1 MGRIYEFL
9 TNIRWIYQVARRPT
23 RSEYGLA
30 ARLTLLLSIAAG
42 GYSFVF
48 QIVGTL
54 VNSPMTVLSI
64 GYPRNIVV
72 FLAIFLV
79 LMGLFIYIIISLRR
93 GMGQSGR

>member
-1 MGRIYEFL
+1 MRLLGRIFEFF
-9 TNIRWIYQVARRPT
+9 TNVRWIYQVAKRPT

-54 VNSPMTVLSI
+54 INSPMTVLAL
-64 GYPRNIVV
+64 GYPRNVVV

-79 LMGLFIYIIISLRR
+79 LIGLFLYIVISLRKGIR
-93 GMGQSGR
+93 

>member
-1 MGRIYEFL
+1 MGLLGRVLEFF
-9 TNIRWIYQVARRPT
+9 TNIRWIYQVAKRPT

-30 ARLTLLLSIAAG
+30 AKLTLLLSIAAG

-54 VNSPMTVLSI
+54 INSPMTVLAL

-79 LMGLFIYIIISLRR
+79 LMGLFIYIVMSLRR
-93 GMGQSGR
+93 GIR